1 MRLLLT
7 RAPEDAARTR
17 AKLEAAGHEVHVLPV
32 IETRSTCVLWPRG
45 VVDAVIA
52 TSAKAFNYLA
62 AGCSP
67 EARRLLPLYLVGERT
82 AEEARGSGFLGPAI
96 IAPSAADLLAT
107 MQEEKRSEGRLLY
120 LAGVDR
126 KPNLE
131 VGLQDNGFVFDVLN
145 VYEAAAS
152 ISTTQNTRIL
162 LTGRSIDGV
171 LHFSRR
177 SASLFL
183 ERAEDAECNIGKLQH
198 FCLSEDV
205 AWPLRAEGCGL
216 IHVAEAPNEAALLA
230 LLGA

>member
-7 RAPEDAARTR
+7 RAAEDAARTR
-17 AKLEAAGHEVHVLPV
+17 AKLEAAGHEVHVSPV
-32 IETRSTCVLWPRG
+32 IETRATGALWPAG

-52 TSAKAFNYLA
+52 TSAKAFRYLA
-62 AGCSP
+62 AGCAP

-82 AEEARGSGFLGPAI
+82 AEAASDAGFVGPAI
-96 IAPSAADLLAT
+96 TAPSAADLMTIMPIL
-107 MQEEKRSEGRLLY
+107 ERSKAHFLY

-131 VGLQDNGFVFDVLN
+131 IGLQENGFVVGVLQ
-145 VYEAAAS
+145 VYEAAATT
-152 ISTTQNTRIL
+152 STSQNTRIL
-162 LTGRSIDGV
+162 LAEIDGV

-177 SASLFL
+177 RASLFC
-183 ERAEDAECNIGKLQH
+183 ERAENAGFDIGKLQH

-205 AWPLRAEGCGL
+205 AWPLRNAGCGL
-216 IHVAEAPNEAALLA
+216 LQVAEAPSEAALLA